1 MAGLRER
8 DGDGRIK
15 VAGIHEIA
23 SVVIVNMKSLVV
35 ITTTFTKTKKMQ
47 NKNELKIEINFTP
60 KLAKNLKKIYS

>member
-35 ITTTFTKTKKMQ
+35 ITTTFTQTKKS
-47 NKNELKIEINFTP
+47 KKKLRIAINFPP
-60 KLAKNLKKIYS
+60 KLAKILIKIYS